1 MPLNVSNVETYV
13 ACSDNIYGLPN
24 RALFVWKIVCDK
36 TPHAHTSRNI
46 RHRATRMTPVI
57 ILDLVGNTVAIHF

>member
-36 TPHAHTSRNI
+36 TPHAHTSSDVIARP
-46 RHRATRMTPVI
+46 MTPVI